1 MSGSDR
7 EFSYCRFTRE
17 NSAQSTK
24 PGTNHYRHPTQ
35 CRKPDRPVCFSYSRR
50 LSRQTLRHPNIN
62 FELSEFSPFGSLSLA
77 QKLGFNSKHTNNKA
91 MQSNDESITMA

>member
-1 MSGSDR
+1 VGSTVNLVIADSLPKTPR
-7 EFSYCRFTRE
+7 R
-17 NSAQSTK
+17 AQ

-35 CRKPDRPVCFSYSRR
+35 CRKPDGPVCFSYSRR